1 MFPTRSRFRAVLCF
15 IAVATVSAVAAVQL
29 CAQTKAP
36 ASTIQGRLLRS
47 NGKPLAYT
55 EVELVPITSDRII
68 VDHRLNATSGSSGQ
82 FSFVGVPPGKYTL
95 SINFDDKPTELSPYD
110 TYFYPNAGDRSAAAV
125 FDINES
131 TRLKGIVFRL
141 PSPLQKMRIAGRV
154 IWADGAPVEGA
165 WIGFWDAEFD
175 RSISFGMPRTDKNG
189 NFNVIGFAGRRYAFG
204 AIVFDREPKGPFD
217 TPGNVIA
224 GGESNVFVLGPDT
237 GIITFKLVRSAESR
251 RLLDK
256 YVGTVVWPDY
266 H

>member
-165 WIGFWDAEFD
+165 WIGFWDA
-175 RSISFGMPRTDKNG
+175 
-189 NFNVIGFAGRRYAFG
+189 
-204 AIVFDREPKGPFD
+204 
-217 TPGNVIA
+217 
-224 GGESNVFVLGPDT
+224 
-237 GIITFKLVRSAESR
+237 
-251 RLLDK
+251 
-256 YVGTVVWPDY
+256 
-266 H
+266 